1 MKYRYSMMLIGF
13 MLLGVTLSARQY
25 KVADRMEFDRTV
37 PLLQPGDSVV
47 LRAGVWKDAALKF
60 YANGTAERPVFLCAE
75 RSGAVSLE
83 GKSELKLAGS
93 HLNVS
98 GLVFRN
104 GYAVSSVVI
113 EFRIPGQGAAEYCT
127 LSECVIDSYNKPQN
141 KREQWIQV
149 YGRHNTVERCWLAG
163 KTNPGMTLAV
173 RLDSRE
179 KGAYNHCIRRNYF
192 GVRPPV
198 HQNGGETIQI
208 GLAEV
213 AEQNCRTVVEENYF
227 EHCDGEIE
235 IISVKSSENVIA
247 NNVFFECVG
256 MLTLRHGHRNRVYG
270 NLFIG
275 NGLKGTGGVR
285 VINYGQEIFN
295 NIFYRL
301 RGQGTASALTV
312 LNGIPQALPKEYMQV
327 RDACIYN
334 NTFYE
339 CATPWHLCFGS
350 SEKRSL
356 CPTNTFIVN
365 NLVYCPAEDSLIK
378 RYDNTDS
385 IRFENN
391 LLIDR
396 KGIQK
401 DAGGVKGKTAIEDK
415 KVFQVATTAVLAVP
429 FDFMNNPEVNEKFG
443 QDKYVGAVQSGVA
456 IPAIPDK
463 NLYGPVWYKK

>member
-1 MKYRYSMMLIGF
+1 
-13 MLLGVTLSARQY
+13 MLLGITLSARQY
-25 KVADRMEFDRTV
+25 KVADRSEYDRV
-37 PLLQPGDSVV
+37 IPLLQPGDSVV
-47 LRAGVWKDAALKF
+47 LCAGVWKDAVLKF
-60 YANGTAERPVFLCAE
+60 YAAGTPEKPISLCAE
-75 RSGAVSLE
+75 RPGTMSLE
-83 GKSELKLAGS
+83 GKSELKLAGCY
-93 HLNVS
+93 LNVS

-104 GYAVSSVVI
+104 GWAGSSVVI
-113 EFRIPGQGAAEYCT
+113 EFRIPGQGVAEHCT
-127 LSECVIDSYNKPQN
+127 LSECVIDSYNKPEN

-149 YGRHNTVERCWLAG
+149 YGRYNTVERCWLAG

-173 RLDSRE
+173 RLDNQD
-179 KGAYNHCIRRNYF
+179 KGDYGHCIRRNYF

-213 AEQNCRTVVEENYF
+213 AEQNCRTVIEENYF

-275 NGLKGTGGVR
+275 NGLQGTGGVR

-295 NIFYRL
+295 NFFYRL

-327 RDACIYN
+327 RDARIYN

-350 SEKRSL
+350 SETRSL
-356 CPTNTFIVN
+356 CPANTFIVN
-365 NLVYCPAEDSLIK
+365 NLVLCPGEEVLIK

-391 LLIDR
+391 LLIG
-396 KGIQK
+396 KHGVAG
-401 DAGGVKGKTAIEDK
+401 DAGGIEGKAVLIDK
-415 KVFQVATTAVLAVP
+415 KAFQVAATVIPAVS
-429 FDFMNNPEVNEKFG
+429 FDFMNNPVVNG
-443 QDKYVGAVQSGVA
+443 IYDRNKYIGAVQPGGTF
-456 IPAIPDK
+456 PEIPDK
-463 NLYGPVWYKK
+463 SLYGPVWYKK

>member
-1 MKYRYSMMLIGF
+1 MNYKHAMILIGF
-13 MLLGVTLSARQY
+13 MLLGITLSARQY
-25 KVADRMEFDRTV
+25 KVADRMEYDRVV

-47 LRAGVWKDAALKF
+47 LRAGVWKDAAFRF
-60 YANGTAERPVFLCAE
+60 YAVGTPEKPIFLCAE
-75 RSGAVSLE
+75 RPGAVSLE
-83 GKSELKLAGS
+83 GKSELKLAGRYL
-93 HLNVS
+93 HIS

-104 GYAVSSVVI
+104 GYAVSSVVV
-113 EFRIPGQGAAEYCT
+113 EFRIPGQGVAEYCT

-141 KREQWIQV
+141 KREQWIQI
-149 YGRHNTVERCWLAG
+149 YGKHNTVERCWLAG

-173 RLDSRE
+173 RLDSHG
-179 KGAYNHCIRRNYF
+179 KGDYGHCIRRNYF

-235 IISVKSSENVIA
+235 IISVKSSENIIA
-247 NNVFFECVG
+247 GNVFFECVG

-275 NGLKGTGGVR
+275 NGLTGTGGVR

-295 NIFYRL
+295 NFFYRL

-312 LNGIPQALPKEYMQV
+312 LNGIPQAQPKEYMQV
-327 RDACIYN
+327 RDARIYN

-356 CPTNTFIVN
+356 CPVNTFIVN
-365 NLVYCPAEDSLIK
+365 NLVYCPGEESLIK
-378 RYDNTDS
+378 RYDRTDS

-391 LLIDR
+391 LLIG
-396 KGIQK
+396 KNGVVK
-401 DAGGVKGKTAIEDK
+401 DAGGIKGKVTVENK
-415 KVFQVATTAVLAVP
+415 KAFQVAETAVAARQ
-429 FDFMNNPEVNEKFG
+429 FDFMDNPVVRETYG
-443 QDKYVGAVQSGVA
+443 QDKYVGAVQRGIA
-456 IPAIPDK
+456 FPEMPDK
-463 NLYGPVWYKK
+463 SQYGPAWYKK